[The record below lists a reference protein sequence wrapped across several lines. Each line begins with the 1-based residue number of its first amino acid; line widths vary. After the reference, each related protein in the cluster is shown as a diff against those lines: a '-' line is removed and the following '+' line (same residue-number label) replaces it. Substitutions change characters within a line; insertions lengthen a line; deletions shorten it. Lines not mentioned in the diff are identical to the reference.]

1 MASMARRTI
10 ESAPTGETFVFDDA
24 WSEPD
29 GRVRRLEYVL
39 QPKASAPSH
48 FHPRAAQS
56 FEVLSGTLHIK
67 VNGRVRVLKAGDR
80 AVTGL
85 GEAHSQWN
93 EGPEPVR
100 AIEGYNP
107 PIAMEPFFT
116 ILPHA
121 IGSRNPLKIAVFF
134 SDFRSVSGPGTISM
148 WIMTTLLAP
157 IGRLCGFKDW
167 YRDLVQ

>member
-1 MASMARRTI
+1 MARRTV

-24 WSEPD
+24 WNEPD

-39 QPKASAPSH
+39 LPKASAPPH
-48 FHPRAAQS
+48 FHPGAAQS

-67 VNGRVRVLKAGDR
+67 VNGKVRVLEAGDR

-85 GEAHSQWN
+85 GETHAQWN

-107 PIAMEPFFT
+107 PIAIELFFT

-134 SDFRSVSGPGTISM
+134 SDFRSVSGPGTLPLRIS
-148 WIMTTLLAP
+148 IALLAP
-157 IGRLCGFKDW
+157 IGRLCGFKGW
-167 YRDLVQ
+167 YRNLVQ